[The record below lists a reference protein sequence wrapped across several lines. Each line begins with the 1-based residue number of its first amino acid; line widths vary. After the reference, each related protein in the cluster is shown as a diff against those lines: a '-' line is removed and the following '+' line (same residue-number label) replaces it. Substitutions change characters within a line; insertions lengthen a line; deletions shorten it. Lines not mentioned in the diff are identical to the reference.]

1 MSKMT
6 YDLTAED
13 VLVDLYCLVV
23 DDVEV
28 GVEALGESLRQL
40 FFHRHR
46 LIWIP
51 IDRAFEL
58 LQTSH
63 LELLFQEVEYF
74 AVCDFVIYLNK
85 IF

>member
-1 MSKMT
+1 MGKMT
-6 YDLTAED
+6 YDLTAKD

-58 LQTSH
+58 LQT
-63 LELLFQEVEYF
+63 V
-74 AVCDFVIYLNK
+74 A
-85 IF
+85 